1 MNYNILTYLLYLLI
15 ILYVVIY
22 VGTTLY
28 RNGIHFLINTFHGDK
43 VLAMALNKFLL
54 AGYYLL
60 NIGYSIVVL
69 KIWQKVETLQS
80 LLEVLSFKAGGI
92 ILMLG
97 GMHLFNLLCCVFIGR
112 RKALKNTNQHT
123 NP

>member
-1 MNYNILTYLLYLLI
+1 MNYNVLTYILYLAI

-22 VGTTLY
+22 VGAMLY

-43 VLAMALNKFLL
+43 ILATALNKFLL

-60 NIGYSIVVL
+60 NIGYSIIVL
-69 KIWQKVETLQS
+69 KIWQKVDSFQS
-80 LLEVLSFKAGGI
+80 MVEVLSFKAGGI

-97 GMHLFNLLCCVFIGR
+97 AVHLFNLLCCVFIG
-112 RKALKNTNQHT
+112 KIKNNKKINHSTN
-123 NP
+123 N

>member
-1 MNYNILTYLLYLLI
+1 MNYNLLTYLLYLAFV
-15 ILYVVIY
+15 LYVVIY
-22 VGTTLY
+22 VGTALY

-60 NIGYSIVVL
+60 NIGYSIIVL
-69 KIWQKVETLQS
+69 KVWQKVDSFQS
-80 LLEVLSFKAGGI
+80 MLEVLSHKAGGI

-97 GMHLFNLLCCVFIGR
+97 IAHLFNLLCCVFVGR
-112 RKALKNTNQHT
+112 LKKKTDYTINN
-123 NP
+123 N

>member
-1 MNYNILTYLLYLLI
+1 MNYNVLTYLLYLAI
-15 ILYVVIY
+15 VLYVVIY

-43 VLAMALNKFLL
+43 VLAMALNKFLI

-60 NIGYSIVVL
+60 NIGYSIIVL
-69 KIWQKVETLQS
+69 KIWQQVETFREM
-80 LLEVLSFKAGGI
+80 LEVLSFKAGGI

-97 GMHLFNLLCCVFIGR
+97 IMHLFNLLCCVFTGK
-112 RKALKNTNQHT
+112 RKRNKTITQNIN
-123 NP
+123 N